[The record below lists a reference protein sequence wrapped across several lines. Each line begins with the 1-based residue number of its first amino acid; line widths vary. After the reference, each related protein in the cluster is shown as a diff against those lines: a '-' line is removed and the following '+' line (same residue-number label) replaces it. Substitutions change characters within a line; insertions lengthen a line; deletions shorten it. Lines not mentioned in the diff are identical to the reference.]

1 MTNLQP
7 FTKATARM
15 LPVIL
20 LADVSGSMSVDGKI
34 NALNEAVRE
43 MIAAFADEVAAR
55 ASIHVAIITFGG
67 QARLHQ
73 SLATASDI
81 TWVDMAT
88 EGNTPLGAALDLA
101 SDLIDSRDQLP
112 STAYRPTVVLVSD
125 GWPNDDWERKL
136 NAFNAGRRT
145 GRTQRLAMG
154 IGSDADEAMLRR
166 FVVDSDTPIF
176 HAEDASQIA
185 SFFRYV
191 SQSVTVRSRSTNPN
205 ILPQI
210 QDPNALEEF

>member
-1 MTNLQP
+1 MTGLQP
-7 FTKATARM
+7 FTKASARM

-20 LADVSGSMSVDGKI
+20 LADVSGSMSVEGKI
-34 NALNEAVRE
+34 DALNEAVRE
-43 MIAAFADEVAAR
+43 MTATFANETAAR

-73 SLATASDI
+73 PLAAATDI
-81 TWVDMAT
+81 EWVDMAT

-101 SDLIDSRDQLP
+101 TSLIDDKDQLP
-112 STAYRPTVVLVSD
+112 KSAFRPTVVLVSD

-136 NAFNAGRRT
+136 DAFIAGRRT

-154 IGSDADEAMLRR
+154 IGSDADEVMLRR
-166 FVVDSDTPIF
+166 FVADTDTPIF
-176 HAEDASQIA
+176 HAEDATQIA

-191 SQSVTVRSRSTNPN
+191 SQSVSVRSQSTDPN
-205 ILPQI
+205 ALPQI
-210 QDPNALEEF
+210 QDPTAMEEF